1 MAGTTKVRIQTWRQ
15 LIKHLVLEL
24 LAGRCV
30 LVRCYLGFRNENRDF
45 PGSIYSNDERDGP

>member
-1 MAGTTKVRIQTWRQ
+1 MAVTTKVRIQTWRH

-30 LVRCYLGFRNENRDF
+30 LVRCYLDFRNENRDF